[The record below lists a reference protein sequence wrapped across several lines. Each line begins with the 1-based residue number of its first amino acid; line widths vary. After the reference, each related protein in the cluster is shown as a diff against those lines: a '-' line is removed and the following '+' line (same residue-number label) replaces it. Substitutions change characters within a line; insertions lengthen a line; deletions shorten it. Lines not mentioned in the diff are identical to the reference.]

1 MRARKLEK
9 IGNFTNIFPI
19 ATFALPTRLKPR
31 FPVTSS
37 PSQTQTPSSKS
48 APRHQAAQYKTLP
61 PLSPITYYRRNI
73 WRVLPVGGAIIIS
86 VFLIAAIVT
95 LLNSVD
101 DSIRTHY
108 GSMSKFSILSPQY
121 ERDVPAPILARAA
134 QFPERE
140 RTIAAIP
147 YFMFVKTVFG
157 DMPVPIYGLD
167 QKDMEKFASVTDNKF
182 EKGGRLP
189 RLNEPEIALSRA
201 WANNFH
207 LNLGDNFHPKND
219 RLPPLPEPLKIVG
232 IFEGGENIG
241 ITDRA
246 YLQLSLSEIL
256 QRPTYI
262 FLPQSPQKLDGLS
275 QKLRNITEKPQIYGF
290 TKEEV
295 RPLRVFTFTGLVGEL
310 RKSLA
315 FLYRFLSIADALV
328 IGAVALLSGFLAN
341 IYFEQRLGEF
351 GLLSALGFRR
361 ERLAKRLMIE
371 TGALVIF
378 SWLAGIVMTA
388 LFFRALD
395 SFYMIP
401 NGLVLSKIGRDA
413 LIYTL
418 PTPILVGLASLAT
431 VLFRLYRLDP
441 IEIMERR

>member
-1 MRARKLEK
+1 M
-9 IGNFTNIFPI
+9 
-19 ATFALPTRLKPR
+19 
-31 FPVTSS
+31 TSS
-37 PSQTQTPSSKS
+37 PSQSQNPAKNAAS
-48 APRHQAAQYKTLP
+48 RHQLGDTKTLP

-140 RTIAAIP
+140 RTIVAIP

-167 QKDMEKFASVTDNKF
+167 QKDMKSFAAVTDNLF
-182 EKGGRLP
+182 EEGGRMP

-207 LNLGDNFHPKND
+207 LKLGDNFNPKND

-232 IFEGGENIG
+232 IFENGENIG

-246 YLQLSLSEIL
+246 YLQLSLSEIM

-262 FLPQSPQKLDGLS
+262 FLPQSPQKLEALS
-275 QKLRNITEKPQIYGF
+275 QKMRDITDKPQKYGF
-290 TKEEV
+290 TKDQV
-295 RPLRVFTFTGLVGEL
+295 RPLRVFTFNGLVEEL

-315 FLYRFLSIADALV
+315 FLYRFLGIADALV
-328 IGAVALLSGFLAN
+328 IGAVAMLSGFLAN

-361 ERLAKRLMIE
+361 ERLARRLMLE
-371 TGALVIF
+371 TGALVVF
-378 SWLAGIVMTA
+378 SWLAGIAMTA

-395 SFYMIP
+395 LFYMIP
-401 NGLVLSKIGRDA
+401 NGLVLSKIGQDA
-413 LIYTL
+413 LLYTL
-418 PTPILVGLASLAT
+418 PTPLLVGLASLAT

>member
-1 MRARKLEK
+1 M
-9 IGNFTNIFPI
+9 
-19 ATFALPTRLKPR
+19 
-31 FPVTSS
+31 
-37 PSQTQTPSSKS
+37 
-48 APRHQAAQYKTLP
+48 
-61 PLSPITYYRRNI
+61 
-73 WRVLPVGGAIIIS
+73 IS

-101 DSIRTHY
+101 DSIRVHY
-108 GSMSKFSILSPQY
+108 GSMSRFSILSPQFVG
-121 ERDVPAPILARAA
+121 DVPAPILARAKT
-134 QFPERE
+134 FPESKRHLKGM
-140 RTIAAIP
+140 P
-147 YFMFVKTVFG
+147 YFVFIKTVFG
-157 DMPVPIYGLD
+157 DMPVPLYGL
-167 QKDMEKFASVTDNKF
+167 QQNDMKSFAQVTGNKLAA
-182 EKGGRLP
+182 GGRLP

-207 LNLGDNFHPKND
+207 LKQGDKFAPKND
-219 RLPPLPEPLKIVG
+219 RLPPLTGPLTIVG

-241 ITDRA
+241 VIDKT
-246 YLQLSLSEIL
+246 YLELELPPVM
-256 QRPTYI
+256 QRPSYI
-262 FLPQSPQKLDGLS
+262 FLPTSQQKLATLS
-275 QKLRNITEKPQIYGF
+275 QKMRDITDKPQKYGF

-371 TGALVIF
+371 TGFLVLF
-378 SWLAGIVMTA
+378 SWVLGLGLTA
-388 LFFRALD
+388 LMFKLLD
-395 SFYMIP
+395 NFYMIP

-413 LIYTL
+413 MLYTL
-418 PTPILVGLASLAT
+418 PTPLLVGVASLAT